1 MKKRLPVLAIGLLMV
16 MGLSVGPA
24 LAQHRG
30 AGGEM
35 GGGAGFFSMLFRGAD
50 LTADQEAKVRQI
62 LAAHRTKTR
71 ELMNQLRAAR
81 EEMTDKL
88 FAPGT
93 LTAEDLQ
100 PVRQRAAQLSE
111 QLSQD
116 RLATALEIR
125 AVLTPEQLAKV
136 QKLKDRFREL
146 HAEMQALP
154 EGKAKR

>member
-1 MKKRLPVLAIGLLMV
+1 MKKAWPVLVIGLVV
-16 MGLSVGPA
+16 MGLSAWPA

-35 GGGAGFFSMLFRGAD
+35 GGGAGIFYILFRGAD

-71 ELMNQLRAAR
+71 ELMKQLRATR

-88 FAPGT
+88 FAPGA

-100 PVRQRAAQLSE
+100 PVRQRAAQLWA

-125 AVLTPEQLAKV
+125 AVLTPEQLAKA

-146 HAEMQALP
+146 HAEMQALL